1 VLRCESTVKQTT
13 ILYCTLL
20 LIICCEGFTCGR
32 SAPDSPV
39 EIIPPAS
46 TSLSLI
52 ASYDLG
58 AFAAEPSAIVYS
70 AKKNSFLVVSDS
82 HPMIYEI
89 DSRGTLLS
97 TVSVASTDLEGI
109 SISQTNDT
117 VYIAEEKNRMITSYR
132 SNGTKLSS
140 FTVDVATIPN
150 NALEGVAVG
159 KNGNLFVLN
168 EKLPGLL
175 LEYTPAGTEL
185 RRIPLSFAS
194 DYSDL
199 TYDAGEDRLWF
210 ISDESMKVIK
220 TDMNA
225 APVAQWSLPFT
236 KGEGISI
243 VRDTVYIVNDAD
255 AKLYVFRKPK

>member
-1 VLRCESTVKQTT
+1 MLRCESTVKQTT

-140 FTVDVATIPN
+140 FSVDVATIPN

-225 APVAQWSLPFT
+225 APLAQWSVPFT